1 MERPIDSCREILDRL
16 APVLLAVF
24 NAYRVPEERSR
35 KIVEEACFTLIAK
48 QRLRH
53 EDPGGW
59 LLRTIIESC
68 RRPAEE
74 ATVEDP
80 PE

>member
-1 MERPIDSCREILDRL
+1 MERPIDSCKEILDRL
-16 APVLLAVF
+16 APVLRAVL
-24 NAYRVPEERSR
+24 NAYQVPEEQFQ

-53 EDPGGW
+53 QNPEGW
-59 LLRTIIESC
+59 LLRTIIENC

-74 ATVEDP
+74 TTVEDP